1 MLSIGFIIVALA
13 SVALA
18 SPLEKRSQTGSSA
31 QPAGFKP
38 LQPASS
44 TETIPL
50 LFALPASDT
59 AGLHAALM
67 DVSDPASPKYG
78 KYLSK
83 QEVKQMIPLPRGA
96 ELTAIPGRVVR
107 GAQVREREGRQGLA
121 CRARHHPP

>member
-1 MLSIGFIIVALA
+1 MEIYRQPPPILCIMLSIGFIVVALG
-13 SVALA
+13 SIALA

-31 QPAGFKP
+31 QPAGFEP

-83 QEVKQMIPLPRGA
+83 QEVKQISPPRGA
-96 ELTAIPGRVVR
+96 ELTVITG
-107 GAQVREREGRQGLA
+107 
-121 CRARHHPP
+121 

>member
-1 MLSIGFIIVALA
+1 MLSIGFIVVALG
-13 SVALA
+13 SIALA

-83 QEVKQMIPLPRGA
+83 QEVKQISSPRRA
-96 ELTAIPGRVVR
+96 ELTVILGRVVR
-107 GAQVREREGRQGLA
+107 GAQV
-121 CRARHHPP
+121 